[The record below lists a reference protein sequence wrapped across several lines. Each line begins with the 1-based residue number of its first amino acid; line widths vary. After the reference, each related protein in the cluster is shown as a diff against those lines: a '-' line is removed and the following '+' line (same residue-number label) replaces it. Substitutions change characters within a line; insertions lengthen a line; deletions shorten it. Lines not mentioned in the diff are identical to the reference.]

1 MNSYFWFTIFKDMD
15 TDKLIILFIIT
26 FTVYIISTYYKF
38 KLEEDDKSDES
49 DNIKSNDK

>member
-1 MNSYFWFTIFKDMD
+1 MGSYFWFNIFKDMD
-15 TDKLIILFIIT
+15 HNTLIVVFLIA

-38 KLEEDDKSDES
+38 KLEEDDKFDES